1 MRLASVFALL
11 FSLVAVSAC
20 LADARQ
26 YRKEA
31 LSAIQAIG
39 KYPPPPS
46 LAAEYAS
53 ILETYSRAESLSGQ
67 KRNDEAGKLYELA
80 LLKSSLYEKKAR
92 ELGMPSANGDQP
104 AAASPADNRRNDTVP
119 GKVPAPEP
127 SRTPDRPSTQP
138 ALTTPA
144 AIDSG
149 QPETPGSA
157 DPADQA
163 VSPSPPDDMEDD
175 EKDGPITSSLI
186 IGEKRVYT
194 VKSSQ
199 SLRSLGAKLG
209 VDWRKIARDNGL
221 EPSKPLKAG
230 QKLRINTLRIVPK
243 TRGEGIVINIP
254 DRTLYLFRDKKLEK
268 AVPVGLGMKQ
278 NAKWAKWQ
286 TPTGRFRITSKV
298 KDPTWFVP
306 PSIQREMKERGKTVI
321 THVPPGKKNPLGR
334 YALKTTMS
342 GILIH
347 GTTRPSSIN
356 TFSSHGCIRVHP
368 ARIEE
373 IFPIIRVNTGGEI
386 IYQPVKVALS
396 DDGRV
401 FMEVHADAYS
411 RIKNMEAAAKEQI
424 NIHNAEDRVD
434 WDKVRALLR
443 RKSGVP
449 EDVTMAEPEAPVRE
463 VKKGAEITTAIQ

>member
-11 FSLVAVSAC
+11 FSLVTVSVC

-39 KYPPPPS
+39 KYPPPPF

-53 ILETYSRAESLSGQ
+53 ILDTYTRAENLSGQ
-67 KRNDEAGKLYELA
+67 SRDHEAAKLYELA
-80 LLKSSLYEKKAR
+80 LLKSSLYEKRAR
-92 ELGMPSANGDQP
+92 ELGTPPANGEQP
-104 AAASPADNRRNDTVP
+104 SAASPPDTPRNENTP
-119 GKVPAPEP
+119 GKPPAPEP
-127 SRTPDRPSTQP
+127 SRTPDKASTQP
-138 ALTTPA
+138 TSTTPDA
-144 AIDSG
+144 MDSG
-149 QPETPGSA
+149 KPETPGSTA
-157 DPADQA
+157 PADQA
-163 VSPSPPDDMEDD
+163 VSPSPLAEEDDD
-175 EKDGPITSSLI
+175 EKDGPITSSMI

-194 VKSSQ
+194 VKRSQ

-209 VDWRKIARDNGL
+209 VNWRKIARDNGL
-221 EPSKPLKAG
+221 DPSKPIKAG

-268 AVPVGLGMKQ
+268 AVPVGLGMKK
-278 NAKWAKWQ
+278 NSKWAKWQ

-298 KDPTWFVP
+298 KDPAWFVP

-373 IFPIIRVNTGGEI
+373 IFSIIRVNTGGEI
-386 IYQPVKVALS
+386 IYQPIKVALS

-463 VKKGAEITTAIQ
+463 VKKGTEITTAIQ